1 MSPSQNPRISLPNMA
16 VPVVRVALSQMQRT
30 YFFHEIIYVFFC
42 VCLNREAQPREF
54 VFDDLCQFLETN
66 SWSLKTEFLEIL
78 NFRSRATG
86 PCMSRREIK
95 IDVWK
100 YIRPYLM
107 GLGAVLEKKLAHPNR
122 ELSHTL
128 YVCVWVSYTYTYLNV
143 CTHKCQY
150 GFKFHFFH
158 FRIPSMFKYCKQCP
172 IRFFPSDS
180 C

>member
-42 VCLNREAQPREF
+42 VCLNREAQPRGF

-66 SWSLKTEFLEIL
+66 SWSLKTEFLEIW

-100 YIRPYLM
+100 YNRDMVIDPY
-107 GLGAVLEKKLAHPNR
+107 AFLEQKLAHLHCLRTKAKVADQSPR
-122 ELSHTL
+122 RA
-128 YVCVWVSYTYTYLNV
+128 
-143 CTHKCQY
+143 KCP
-150 GFKFHFFH
+150 GEHSPKGGRGH
-158 FRIPSMFKYCKQCP
+158 PGMASP
-172 IRFFPSDS
+172 
-180 C
+180 